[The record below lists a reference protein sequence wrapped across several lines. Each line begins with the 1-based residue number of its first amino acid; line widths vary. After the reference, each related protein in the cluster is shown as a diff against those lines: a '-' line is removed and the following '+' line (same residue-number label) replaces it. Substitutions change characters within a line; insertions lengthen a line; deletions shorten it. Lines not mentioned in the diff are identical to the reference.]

1 MIIDDRLARRVLA
14 ALDLTSLGEDDDH
27 VTIERLCA
35 RADTAWGH
43 PAAVCVYPEW
53 IDHARAELDAL
64 DLGAVRIATVV
75 NFPDGSALVERIERE
90 TRRAVAAGADE
101 IDMVLPWQALRSG
114 DTATARRAVEVC
126 RRACGDRL
134 LKVIIE
140 SGELETTELIRA
152 ASLLALQG
160 GADFLKTSTG
170 KCARGATLAAAE
182 IMLGV
187 IAERGGDHGFKAA
200 GGIRSLAEAAG
211 YVALAERQFGRHWTI
226 PQHFRIGASSLL
238 NDIVRQLA
246 GPAPGL

>member
-35 RADTAWGH
+35 RADTDWGH
-43 PAAVCVYPEW
+43 PAAVCIYSEW

-75 NFPDGSALVERIERE
+75 NFPDGSAAVERIERE

-101 IDMVLPWQALRSG
+101 VDMVLPWQALRSG
-114 DTATARRAVEVC
+114 DAATPMRAVEVC

-140 SGELETTELIRA
+140 SGELETAQLIRS
-152 ASLLALQG
+152 ASLIALQG

-170 KCARGATLAAAE
+170 KFARGATLEAAG
-182 IMLGV
+182 ILLGV
-187 IAERGGDHGFKAA
+187 IAERGGDHGLKVA
-200 GGIRSLAEAAG
+200 GGIRSLVDAAG
-211 YVALAERQFGRHWTI
+211 YVALAEAMFGRHWTM
-226 PQHFRIGASSLL
+226 PQHFRIGASHLL
-238 NDIVRQLA
+238 NDIVRQLS
-246 GPAPGL
+246 GPTPDM